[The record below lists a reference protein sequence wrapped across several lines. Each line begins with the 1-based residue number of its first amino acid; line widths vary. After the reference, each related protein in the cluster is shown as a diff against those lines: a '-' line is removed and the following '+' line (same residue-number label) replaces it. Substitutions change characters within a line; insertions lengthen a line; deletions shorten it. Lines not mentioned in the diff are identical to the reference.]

1 MGNVLKPFKQQP
13 SSFAY
18 QPLTVPLI
26 SEVGAQNE
34 NLRVFSFKEW
44 MKATKKYRQDMVE
57 LCDNPYIR
65 FRTFYKG
72 YIDNTTFAP
81 SRTTTGTPV
90 SVVEYLHKS
99 SQARQEWVEEVK
111 SLERFSHPNLVKILG
126 YCCKDNK
133 SLLVLEDLHQGSL
146 DHHIF
151 GKEEGLPWG
160 IRVKIAIGTAQGLA
174 FFHSIMNTPL
184 HQELRLHNIMLNK
197 QYNAKLFYLES
208 NKRNCLEEGPF
219 VALLKYMPPE
229 CAMSARLGIEADVY
243 IFGVILLEILAGSKA
258 RSRNMKNQSSDD
270 WTGSFLPDNY
280 KIEEIID
287 PRLGSDYPV
296 DAATKMFTLIQSCTK
311 RDKKNRPLMQQ
322 VLDVLNNIAEIK
334 Y

>member
-1 MGNVLKPFKQQP
+1 MGNIVKPFKQQP

-44 MKATKKYRQDMVE
+44 MKATKKYRQDRVE

-81 SRTTTGTPV
+81 SRTKTGTPV

-99 SQARQEWVEEVK
+99 SQALQEWVEEVK

-126 YCCKDNK
+126 YCCEDNK

-151 GKEEGLPWG
+151 GKEEGLPWA

-184 HQELRLHNIMLNK
+184 HLELRLHNIMLNE

-208 NKRNCLEEGPF
+208 NKRNCLEEGTF
-219 VALLKYMPPE
+219 VALLIYMPPE

-243 IFGVILLEILAGSKA
+243 TFGVILLEILAGSKA
-258 RSRNMKNQSSDD
+258 RSRNMENQSSYD